1 MRAQGS
7 SGQGSSGRG
16 SDGRATA
23 RGALPPGAVAAPRP
37 DAFRLRVAAVREE
50 TPLVR
55 SIVLRAPDGGDL
67 DPAEPGAHLRII
79 LPGDYDDRHYS
90 LVDLGERG
98 HYTLGVRLEDHSRG
112 GSRFMHNL
120 TPGDLIWVEGP
131 RQSFPLANDGRPAL
145 LIAGGIGIT
154 PLVSMA
160 EQLASTGREFAL
172 HYAGRSRRQLAF
184 VSRLREACGERL
196 HIHADD
202 DAATRLDL
210 RAVTRGAD
218 PDGHLYVCGPAGM
231 IEAAREIA
239 VERGLH
245 PGRIHSELFQAAPT
259 AAEARPF
266 EIEIASTGH
275 VLTVDEDRSA
285 LDALEAA
292 GLEPDHDCR
301 RGGCGMCRAR
311 VLSGAI
317 DHRDVILTRRERER
331 GDVMQLCVSRAQ
343 PRDDGAMPRLVLD
356 L

>member
-1 MRAQGS
+1 M
-7 SGQGSSGRG
+7 
-16 SDGRATA
+16 
-23 RGALPPGAVAAPRP
+23 PPRP
-37 DAFRLRVAAVREE
+37 DAFRLRVADVREE

-55 SIVLRAPDGGDL
+55 SIMLRAPDGDDL
-67 DPAEPGAHLRII
+67 QPAEPGAHLRII

-90 LVDLGERG
+90 LVDQGGDG

-120 TPGDLIWVEGP
+120 TPGDLIWAEGP
-131 RQSFPLANDGRPAL
+131 RQSFPLADDDRPAL

-160 EQLASTGREFAL
+160 AELARTERQFAL
-172 HYAGRSRRQLAF
+172 HYAGRSLRQLAF
-184 VSRLREACGERL
+184 LLRLRDLCGERL
-196 HIHADD
+196 TVHTDD
-202 DAATRLDL
+202 DPATKLDL
-210 RAVTRGAD
+210 AAVIGSAD
-218 PDGHLYVCGPAGM
+218 PNGHLYVCGPAGM
-231 IEAAREIA
+231 IEATREIA
-239 VERGLH
+239 VERGFL
-245 PGRIHSELFQAAPT
+245 PERIHSELFRAPPT
-259 AAEARPF
+259 TAEARAF
-266 EIEIASTGH
+266 EIEIASTGD
-275 VLTVDEDRSA
+275 VLTVDEDHSA

-311 VLSGAI
+311 VLSGTI

-343 PRDDGAMPRLVLD
+343 PCDDGTVPRLVLD